1 VDGQRV
7 GADHLDRPLELGRA
21 HGRFGGCALRDQ
33 LGGAQ
38 IADQKGVGR
47 GLTRDRVAGR
57 EPGLAQRG
65 ALAANPHRQPVPLG
79 RSSQPPVDLGGRAV
93 AARHRRD
100 RQRRPQPPAQE
111 LHA

>member
-1 VDGQRV
+1 MDGQGV
-7 GADHLDRPLELGRA
+7 GPDHLDRSLELGSA
-21 HGRFGGCALRDQ
+21 HSRFGGCALRDQ
-33 LGGAQ
+33 LTGAQ